1 MRCDLDVTGPKLTLT
16 WTKADISS
24 MRTRKFTAETR
35 VAFQGE
41 PGAHSEAAAFQ
52 AFGDEITSVPCE
64 TFSGIYEAVSGDS
77 ADYGIAPI
85 ENSLVGSIHQNY
97 DLLLEWRLPVVA
109 EVNYKV
115 SHALMARKGATI
127 DGISKVYS
135 HPVALEQCRAFF
147 EAHPRMKP
155 IVWNDT
161 AGAVKMISE
170 SSLINAAAVAGV
182 SAAQIYDMEILQEE
196 LEDQPNNHTRFL
208 VIAQKPE
215 PFEGQCK
222 TSVVFSLKNEPGALF
237 KCLSVFA
244 LRDISLTKIESRPMR
259 QEGWQYY
266 FYVDFADSAHSERG
280 AKALAHLEEVALF
293 VKVLGSYASD
303 LSFASHA
310 H

>member
-1 MRCDLDVTGPKLTLT
+1 MSTQKYT
-16 WTKADISS
+16 S
-24 MRTRKFTAETR
+24 ETR

-41 PGAHSEAAAFQ
+41 HGAHSEAAAFQ
-52 AFGDEITSVPCE
+52 AFGNKITTAPCE
-64 TFSGIYEAVSGDS
+64 TFSGIYEAVSNGK

-97 DLLLEWRLPVVA
+97 DLLLEWRLPVIG

-127 DGISKVYS
+127 DGINKVYS

-147 EAHPRMKP
+147 EAHPRMQP
-155 IVWNDT
+155 VIWNDT
-161 AGAVKMISE
+161 AGAVKMVAE
-170 SSLINAAAVAGV
+170 SSLINAAALAGV

-196 LEDQPNNHTRFL
+196 LEDQSNNHTRFL
-208 VIAQKPE
+208 IIAKKPE

-222 TSVVFSLKNEPGALF
+222 TSVVFALKNEPGALF

-266 FYVDFADSAHSERG
+266 FYIDFADSAHSERG
-280 AKALAHLEEVALF
+280 AKALAHLEEVAIF
-293 VKVLGSYASD
+293 VKVLGTYASD
-303 LSFASHA
+303 LTFASHA

>member
-1 MRCDLDVTGPKLTLT
+1 MNN
-16 WTKADISS
+16 
-24 MRTRKFTAETR
+24 RKFTSETK

-41 PGAHSEAAAFQ
+41 HGAHSEAAALQ
-52 AFGDEITSVPCE
+52 AFGDKITTVPCE
-64 TFSGIYEAVSGDS
+64 TFAGIYSAVSGGN
-77 ADYGIAPI
+77 ADYGVAPI

-97 DLLLEWRLPVVA
+97 DLLLEWGLPVVA
-109 EVNYKV
+109 EINYKV
-115 SHALMARKGATI
+115 SHALLARKGATI
-127 DGISKVYS
+127 DGINKVYS

-161 AGAVKMISE
+161 AGAVKMVSE
-170 SSLINAAAVAGV
+170 SSLINAGAVAGV

-208 VIAQKPE
+208 VIAKKPE

-259 QEGWQYY
+259 QEGWQYF

-280 AKALAHLEEVALF
+280 AKALSHLEEVAVF
-293 VKVLGSYASD
+293 VKVLGTYASD